1 MINGNV
7 KGQTKAAPPKEK
19 EKLYCIVFDMEIM
32 DQIYYLFKVHMEKF
46 PCLENI
52 NTWLIETKSTNR
64 MLFFSQEINENKDA
78 HL

>member
-1 MINGNV
+1 
-7 KGQTKAAPPKEK
+7 
-19 EKLYCIVFDMEIM
+19 MEIM